1 MGRAGPG
8 IIPVRVDQQNKVSV
22 LFVCMGNI
30 CRSPAAEGVFRHY
43 VEQQGVAGNFHI
55 DSAGTIDYHNGKPAD
70 PRMRAAASDRG
81 YPLASISRQV
91 TFEDLDEFDLIV
103 AMDRD
108 NLRYLEE
115 LAGGPQ
121 AHIRLLG
128 SFLPK
133 RPGEPGQVPEV
144 PDPYYGGSQGFAEVL
159 DMLERA
165 CPGIH
170 SACRRA
176 TSGAT
181 SGVGPKQ
188 PIDYKR

>member
-1 MGRAGPG
+1 MGRARPG
-8 IIPVRVDQQNKVSV
+8 IIPVRMDQQNKVSV

-81 YPLASISRQV
+81 YPLMSISRQV
-91 TFEDLDEFDLIV
+91 MFEDLDEFDLIV
-103 AMDRD
+103 PMDRD
-108 NLRYLEE
+108 NLWYLEE
-115 LAGGPQ
+115 LAGGPRV
-121 AHIRLLG
+121 HIRLLG
-128 SFLPK
+128 SFLPEY
-133 RPGEPGQVPEV
+133 RAGAEQAQEV
-144 PDPYYGGSQGFAEVL
+144 PDPYYGGSQGFEDVL

-170 SACRRA
+170 SACRDL
-176 TSGAT
+176 
-181 SGVGPKQ
+181 VG
-188 PIDYKR
+188 D

>member
-1 MGRAGPG
+1 
-8 IIPVRVDQQNKVSV
+8 
-22 LFVCMGNI
+22 MGNI

-43 VEQQGVAGNFHI
+43 AERQGAGEDIYI

-70 PRMRAAASDRG
+70 PRMRAAASERG
-81 YPLASISRQV
+81 YALTSISRQV
-91 TFEDLDEFDLIV
+91 IPEDLDKFDLIV

-108 NLRYLEE
+108 NLWYLEE

-128 SFLPK
+128 SFLPE
-133 RPGEPGQVPEV
+133 RQGSPEQAPEV
-144 PDPYYGGSQGFAEVL
+144 PDPYYGGSQGFEVVL

-170 SACRRA
+170 SACREL
-176 TSGAT
+176 SGE
-181 SGVGPKQ
+181 
-188 PIDYKR
+188 

>member
-1 MGRAGPG
+1 MA
-8 IIPVRVDQQNKVSV
+8 QQTKSSV

-43 VEQQGVAGNFHI
+43 VERQGAAGDIYI

-81 YPLASISRQV
+81 YALTSISRQV
-91 TFEDLDEFDLIV
+91 IPEDLDEFDLIV

-108 NLRYLEE
+108 NLWYLED

-128 SFLPK
+128 SFLPE
-133 RPGEPGQVPEV
+133 RQGEPGQVPEV
-144 PDPYYGGSQGFAEVL
+144 PDPYYGGSQGFEDVL

-165 CPGIH
+165 CPGIY
-170 SACRRA
+170 SACRELI
-176 TSGAT
+176 GN
-181 SGVGPKQ
+181 
-188 PIDYKR
+188 